1 MTRSSPGFK
10 ESLDK
15 CLETPQHMGSFWG
28 SKSSEL
34 ETGGDSS
41 VVPALLLLTHLPRVM
56 VKKSEDL
63 DTAVLQSLCKTS
75 EKERNLFQLML
86 WIENIPWKLR
96 NTERSTKK
104 TEGLEMFLW
113 WPRSD
118 LLLSE

>member
-1 MTRSSPGFK
+1 MEIAQS
-10 ESLDK
+10 
-15 CLETPQHMGSFWG
+15 CLLCSYSHIC
-28 SKSSEL
+28 L
-34 ETGGDSS
+34 
-41 VVPALLLLTHLPRVM
+41 VM
-56 VKKSEDL
+56 VEKNEDL
-63 DTAVLQSLCKTS
+63 DTAVLRSLCKTS

-86 WIENIPWKLR
+86 QIENIPWKLR